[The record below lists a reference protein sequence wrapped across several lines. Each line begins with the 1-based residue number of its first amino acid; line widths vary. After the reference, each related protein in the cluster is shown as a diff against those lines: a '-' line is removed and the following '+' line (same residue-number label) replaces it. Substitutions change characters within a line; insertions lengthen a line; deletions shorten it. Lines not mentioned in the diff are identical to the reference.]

1 MLYLIVLVSD
11 HCLSIFI
18 LVISQINTEK
28 VHHWV
33 LHVEAALCKSIVL
46 QLSLTESFFHSVNV
60 TQRETHVRI
69 SL

>member
-11 HCLSIFI
+11 HCLS
-18 LVISQINTEK
+18 LYVVISQINTEK

-33 LHVEAALCKSIVL
+33 LHVETALCKSIVL